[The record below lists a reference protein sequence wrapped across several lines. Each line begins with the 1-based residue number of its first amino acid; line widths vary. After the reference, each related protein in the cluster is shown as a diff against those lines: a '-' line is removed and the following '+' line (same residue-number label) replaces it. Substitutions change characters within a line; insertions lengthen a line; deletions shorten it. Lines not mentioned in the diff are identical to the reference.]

1 MQWVETK
8 DEVLRKCYAQTIDA
22 VDEIVGDPEIL
33 AKFLERVNMDLPPSH
48 HFTRKEISKRLFT
61 LRKRGE
67 DNGGLA
73 RKHRQ
78 FNGRNSKP
86 R

>member
-1 MQWVETK
+1 MQWVDGK
-8 DEVLRKCYAQTIDA
+8 DDLLRKYYAQIPEA

-33 AKFLERVNMDLPPSH
+33 TGFLNIVNAELPQTDQFSQ
-48 HFTRKEISKRLFT
+48 RELAKRLFT

-67 DNGGLA
+67 GNNGLP

-78 FNGRNSKP
+78 FNGRNKKP

>member
-1 MQWVETK
+1 MQWVDTR
-8 DEVLRKCYAQTIDA
+8 DDVLRLYYARTPEA
-22 VDEIVGDPEIL
+22 VDEIVGDPDIL
-33 AKFLERVNMDLPPSH
+33 AKFLAQVNADLPQAH
-48 HFTRKEISKRLFT
+48 QFTHREIAKRLFT

-78 FNGRNSKP
+78 FNGRNGKP